1 MCEWRR
7 GGVGGGTGERHIGF
21 SLDAVRGGVALSW
34 MRFRTNL
41 RAHYLLLTLTS
52 FKGQRITE
60 ICEII
65 SKNEISLMPLM
76 DVSLWQ
82 GLDMLSLFL
91 CVSLSPPSLN
101 LVFQKL
107 GIICKSAII
116 TNKENHFLNN
126 LRLTGN
132 TVELRWLEH

>member
-1 MCEWRR
+1 M
-7 GGVGGGTGERHIGF
+7 GHGERHIGF

-34 MRFRTNL
+34 KRFGTNL

-82 GLDMLSLFL
+82 ALDMLSLFL
-91 CVSLSPPSLN
+91 CVSLSPPPPTSY
-101 LVFQKL
+101 F
-107 GIICKSAII
+107 
-116 TNKENHFLNN
+116 NN
-126 LRLTGN
+126 WGSYVNQR
-132 TVELRWLEH
+132 